1 MTAPRSIPSHSAPD
15 RRGSNR
21 FPFREHVR
29 YRALSAKSSGL
40 EGLGRTIDMSSSG
53 VRFTTEAELSRGG
66 LVECAV
72 NWPARLD
79 GACPLQLVAV
89 GRVVRSDAASAV
101 VRIAKYE
108 FRTRKPRAEPK
119 AAGATGG

>member
-1 MTAPRSIPSHSAPD
+1 
-15 RRGSNR
+15 
-21 FPFREHVR
+21 
-29 YRALSAKSSGL
+29 
-40 EGLGRTIDMSSSG
+40 MSSSG

-108 FRTRKPRAEPK
+108 FRTRKPWAEPK

>member
-1 MTAPRSIPSHSAPD
+1 MTAPRPIPTRPAPD

-21 FPFREHVR
+21 FPFREEVR
-29 YRALSAKSSGL
+29 YRALSAKASGL
-40 EGLGRTIDMSSSG
+40 EGLGKTIDMSSSG
-53 VRFTTEAELSRGG
+53 VRFTTEAELSHGR

-101 VRIAKYE
+101 VRITKYE
-108 FRTRKPRAEPK
+108 FKTRKPRADPR
-119 AAGATGG
+119 AAGAMGG